1 MCKNKTGSLL
11 KLFGCFVYFLFAT
24 DIEVVGGQ
32 IWALGPD
39 STVTK
44 VSSSGTVLNGQ
55 QFDLSNDLNVT
66 DFEVFN
72 NMIWGVRGDNQL
84 LRYDLSGNYLGGSGL
99 WGNATDIEVVGGQI
113 WALGPDATVTKVSSS
128 GTVLNGQQF
137 DLSNNLNVTDFEVF
151 NNMIWGVR
159 GDNQLLRYDLSGN
172 YLGGS
177 GLWGNATSIEVVPI
191 PASMLLFGSGLIGL
205 LVAGSKRRF
214 IK

>member
-1 MCKNKTGSLL
+1 MSKNKTGFLL
-11 KLFGCFVYFLFAT
+11 KLFGCFVYFLLGTPANVAAA
-24 DIEVVGGQ
+24 E

-55 QFDLSNDLNVT
+55 QFDLSND
-66 DFEVFN
+66 
-72 NMIWGVRGDNQL
+72 
-84 LRYDLSGNYLGGSGL
+84 
-99 WGNATDIEVVGGQI
+99 
-113 WALGPDATVTKVSSS
+113 
-128 GTVLNGQQF
+128 
-137 DLSNNLNVTDFEVF
+137 LNVTDFEVF